1 MLLQNAGDETD
12 KDWHDARARARA
24 CTLVAGSYALGVY
37 SAWCNQHLGQLAEKA
52 GPSFLLNVFEEEVAT
67 LKSLR
72 GQGPLRLLTEPL
84 IPRPA

>member
-1 MLLQNAGDETD
+1 MLLQNADDETS
-12 KDWHDARARARA
+12 KEWHDARARARA

-37 SAWCNQHLGQLAEKA
+37 SAWCKQHLQLAEKA
-52 GPSFLLNVFEEEVAT
+52 GPSFHLYVFEEEVAT